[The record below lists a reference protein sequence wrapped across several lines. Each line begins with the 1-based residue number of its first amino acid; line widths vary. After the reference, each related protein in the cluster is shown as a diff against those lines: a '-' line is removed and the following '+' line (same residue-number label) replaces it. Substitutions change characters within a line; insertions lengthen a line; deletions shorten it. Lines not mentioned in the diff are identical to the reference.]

1 MSMTHDGRLQHNVLA
16 ELSWDPSID
25 AAHIGVAADNGV
37 ITLSGHVSSYAQ
49 KRAAEDA
56 ARRVRG
62 VEAVAEEIEVRLP
75 FEAKRADDQIAAAA
89 LQRLHWDTTVPPH
102 SVQVTVDAGL
112 VTLTGQVAWHYQRE
126 AAEDD
131 VRSLTGVV
139 AVTNDIT
146 IKPKVDCQNISDDI
160 MHALHRSWFFDPKT
174 ISVSGDDGHIRL
186 TGTVHTPHERKV
198 AAATAWAAPGVTDVK
213 NELRVI

>member
-1 MSMTHDGRLQHNVLA
+1 MSHDGNLQHKVLA

-25 AAHIGVAADNGV
+25 AAHIGVSAERGV
-37 ITLSGHVSSYAQ
+37 VTLSGHVSSYAQ
-49 KRAAEDA
+49 KRAAEEA

-89 LQRLHWDTTVPPH
+89 IERLSWDPTVPRH
-102 SVQVTVDAGL
+102 AVKVTVDAGW
-112 VTLTGQVAWHYQRE
+112 VTLTGQVEWHYQRE
-126 AAEDD
+126 AAEEDI
-131 VRSLTGVV
+131 RSLGGVV
-139 AVTNDIT
+139 GVSNDVT
-146 IKPKVDCQNISDDI
+146 IKPRVDCVNISDDI

-174 ISVSGDDGHIRL
+174 ISVSGEDGNIRL

-213 NELRVI
+213 NELRVV

>member
-1 MSMTHDGRLQHNVLA
+1 MSHDANLQHKVLA

-25 AAHIGVAADNGV
+25 AGHIGVSAENGV
-37 ITLSGHVSSYAQ
+37 ITLSGHVTSYAQ
-49 KRAAEDA
+49 KRAAEEA

-89 LQRLHWDTTVPPH
+89 LERLSWDTAVPRH
-102 SVQVTVDAGL
+102 AVQVTVDAGW
-112 VTLTGQVAWHYQRE
+112 VTLTGQVEWHYQRE
-126 AAEDD
+126 AAEEDI
-131 VRSLTGVV
+131 RSLAGVV

-160 MHALHRSWFFDPKT
+160 THALHRSWFFDPTT
-174 ISVSGDDGHIRL
+174 ISVSGDDGKIRL
-186 TGTVHTPHERKV
+186 TGTVHTPQERKV
-198 AAATAWAAPGVTDVK
+198 AAATAWAAPGVVDVK
-213 NELRVI
+213 NELRVV